1 MIKSKTM
8 TRTITILALLFSL
21 FSCKTLDEER
31 MKVYDEITS
40 QVLSEPIQNLEI
52 GKSNTV
58 KSNGVSIWYELI
70 ETKKD
75 SVGGTVLFIEGLEG
89 TATGWGD
96 YTYQPILNEGYN
108 VIRFD
113 NREVG
118 RSTWTKEIDY
128 DLSDMAKDVLAIIN
142 DLNLDSVHI
151 VGQSM
156 GGMIAQE
163 FALNYPDKVKT
174 LTLIYTSGSINDN
187 ALPGPSD
194 DYINT
199 IIAAYTEYGG
209 DDLASKIKLELAS
222 MDASNAVP
230 LEREDL
236 LFVANR
242 TRYEYEN
249 RKGKNPEASDIQLR
263 AINNSGS
270 RYDRLSQ
277 LKMPVLIIHG
287 EKDPLIN
294 IAHGKKIASL
304 IPHTKNVWVENYG
317 HYIPKGFSKII
328 TDELIE
334 MIK

>member
-1 MIKSKTM
+1 
-8 TRTITILALLFSL
+8 
-21 FSCKTLDEER
+21 
-31 MKVYDEITS
+31 
-40 QVLSEPIQNLEI
+40 
-52 GKSNTV
+52 
-58 KSNGVSIWYELI
+58 
-70 ETKKD
+70 
-75 SVGGTVLFIEGLEG
+75 
-89 TATGWGD
+89 
-96 YTYQPILNEGYN
+96 
-108 VIRFD
+108 
-113 NREVG
+113 
-118 RSTWTKEIDY
+118 
-128 DLSDMAKDVLAIIN
+128 
-142 DLNLDSVHI
+142 
-151 VGQSM
+151 
-156 GGMIAQE
+156 MIAQE

-194 DYINT
+194 DFINT

-249 RKGKNPEASDIQLR
+249 RKGKNPEDSDIQLR

-304 IPHTKNVWVENYG
+304 IPHTKTVWVENYG